1 MDENYDFVVKSTI
14 RADVQV
20 HDLLERLGLVDT
32 SDAVVV
38 VAHEVLVEVA
48 YDGVGLVAVAA
59 RQVLVASAH
68 QGGSLL
74 RPATAS
80 KTLSYCSL
88 R

>member
-1 MDENYDFVVKSTI
+1 MDENDDFVVKSTI

-38 VAHEVLVEVA
+38 AHQVLVEVA

-68 QGGSLL
+68 REGSL
-74 RPATAS
+74 
-80 KTLSYCSL
+80 
-88 R
+88 